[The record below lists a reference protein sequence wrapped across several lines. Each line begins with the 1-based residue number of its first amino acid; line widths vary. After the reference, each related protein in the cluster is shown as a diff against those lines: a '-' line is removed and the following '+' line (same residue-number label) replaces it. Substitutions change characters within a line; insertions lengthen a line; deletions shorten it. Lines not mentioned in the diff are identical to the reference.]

1 MITLPRMPLSL
12 QAAHAPKFLACLRP
26 SPPAAVLL
34 AVTLNVALRAQRP
47 DALTAMCGRTVCI
60 ALTDL
65 GMRLV
70 IAGGTNGF
78 FACRDSAR
86 VPDVTISAAMRTF
99 LRLARHEADPD
110 TLFFSRELL
119 IEGDTELGL
128 LLRNALDA
136 LDIQALLRAPPA
148 PGAVFVAVRAAFSRD
163 ASR

>member
-1 MITLPRMPLSL
+1 MITLPRTPLSL
-12 QAAHAPKFLACLRP
+12 PAARAPKFLAWLRP
-26 SPPAAVLL
+26 TSAAAVLL
-34 AVTLNVALRAQRP
+34 AATLNLALRAQRP
-47 DALTAMCGRTVCI
+47 DALQAMCGRTVCI

-78 FACRDSAR
+78 FACRDNTG
-86 VPDVTISAAMRTF
+86 VPDVTISAAMQTF

-136 LDIQALLRAPPA
+136 LDVRALLRAPPV
-148 PGAVFVAVRAAFSRD
+148 PGAVLVAVRDAFSRG